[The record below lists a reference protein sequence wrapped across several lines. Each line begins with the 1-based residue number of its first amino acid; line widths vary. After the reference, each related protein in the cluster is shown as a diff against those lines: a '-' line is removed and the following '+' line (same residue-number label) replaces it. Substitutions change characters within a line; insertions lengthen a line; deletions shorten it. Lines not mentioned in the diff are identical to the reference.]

1 MGIYILT
8 IMGVAKLL
16 IKVVSVPDPLPVRG
30 SGTETNVKA
39 AGTPTVLVCSQDGT
53 ITRNKTRSIILE
65 SLRD

>member
-39 AGTPTVLVCSQDGT
+39 AGT
-53 ITRNKTRSIILE
+53 
-65 SLRD
+65 